1 MRKTDV
7 QNSKQWPSN
16 NPVYTPLKPLK
27 PFAKRNEKRPLFTL
41 GFVRPPYFIHSLWG
55 VGVGTFPH
63 GCAKKKVEV
72 AELVL
77 FWRVFRIVRLSLE
90 SVEKYTLM
98 SRIMRNSLFWD
109 SGHLMII
116 PKSIKNER
124 KGKKPGLISFP
135 PEFPKLND
143 FFLPNVLLTGK
154 WCNQ

>member
-1 MRKTDV
+1 MAKQQASVHSVEALKTICKKKRKKTTFYLRFR
-7 QNSKQWPSN
+7 PAALF
-16 NPVYTPLKPLK
+16 YTLS
-27 PFAKRNEKRPLFTL
+27 L
-41 GFVRPPYFIHSLWG
+41 GG
-55 VGVGTFPH
+55 GTFPH

-72 AELVL
+72 AELVP